1 MLGRRHIRL
10 KVMQSL
16 YAYFIYNDCVKS
28 SEKKLLTSLK
38 EVSDLYFVIYSLL
51 IQLIKYADSFFEDSK
66 KKHLPTKEDLNPRKR
81 FINNLVIKNI
91 LKNKKLNEKCDNFK
105 YIWKNNDHRVIDKLF
120 SSIYKSDHYKKYVS
134 NEDLSVNIDKRF
146 FSNLLNQYILNN
158 KLVVHILEEKS
169 IFWVDDL
176 PFIAAIVI
184 GEIKSNDHINFKNI
198 FKDDSDEKFAIQLL
212 IDTINNTSIYD
223 EIIEKHSENWDLDR
237 IAFMDKL
244 FLKMAFTEL
253 LYMNSLPIKVTL
265 NEYIEISKYYST
277 SKSKIFVNGILDKV
291 VKFFKENGSI
301 RKL

>member
-38 EVSDLYFVIYSLL
+38 EVGDLYFVVYSLL

-105 YIWKNNDHRVIDKLF
+105 YIWKNNDHRVISKLF
-120 SSIYKSDHYKKYVS
+120 SSIYTSDHYKKYVN

-253 LYMNSLPIKVTL
+253 LYMQSLPIKVTL

-277 SKSKIFVNGILDKV
+277 SKSKIFVNGILDNV

-301 RKL
+301 NKL

>member
-120 SSIYKSDHYKKYVS
+120 SSIYKSDYYKKYVN
-134 NEDLSVNIDKRF
+134 NEDLSVNVDKRF

-253 LYMNSLPIKVTL
+253 LYMHSLPIKVTL

-301 RKL
+301 NKL

>member
-120 SSIYKSDHYKKYVS
+120 SCIYKSDHYKKYVS

-301 RKL
+301 NKL

>member
-1 MLGRRHIRL
+1 M
-10 KVMQSL
+10 
-16 YAYFIYNDCVKS
+16 
-28 SEKKLLTSLK
+28 
-38 EVSDLYFVIYSLL
+38 
-51 IQLIKYADSFFEDSK
+51 
-66 KKHLPTKEDLNPRKR
+66 
-81 FINNLVIKNI
+81 
-91 LKNKKLNEKCDNFK
+91 
-105 YIWKNNDHRVIDKLF
+105 
-120 SSIYKSDHYKKYVS
+120 
-134 NEDLSVNIDKRF
+134 
-146 FSNLLNQYILNN
+146 
-158 KLVVHILEEKS
+158 HILEEKS

-253 LYMNSLPIKVTL
+253 LYMQSLPIKVTL

-277 SKSKIFVNGILDKV
+277 SKSKIFVNGILDNV

-301 RKL
+301 NKL

>member
-1 MLGRRHIRL
+1 M
-10 KVMQSL
+10 
-16 YAYFIYNDCVKS
+16 
-28 SEKKLLTSLK
+28 
-38 EVSDLYFVIYSLL
+38 
-51 IQLIKYADSFFEDSK
+51 
-66 KKHLPTKEDLNPRKR
+66 
-81 FINNLVIKNI
+81 
-91 LKNKKLNEKCDNFK
+91 
-105 YIWKNNDHRVIDKLF
+105 F

-277 SKSKIFVNGILDKV
+277 SKSKIFVNGKNFQDYFTSDTHKMQILRPFEIINQPTNYD
-291 VKFFKENGSI
+291 VKCNVIGGGLTGQVGALVHGISKALLLFDAGLKPTLKKEKLTTRDSRTVE
-301 RKL
+301 RKKYGHRKARRSFQFSKR

>member
-176 PFIAAIVI
+176 PFIAAIII

-198 FKDDSDEKFAIQLL
+198 FKDDADEKFAIQLL

-253 LYMNSLPIKVTL
+253 LYMHSLPIKVTL

-291 VKFFKENGSI
+291 VKFFTENGSI
-301 RKL
+301 NKL

>member
-120 SSIYKSDHYKKYVS
+120 SSIYKSDYYKKYVN
-134 NEDLSVNIDKRF
+134 NEDLSVNVDKRF

-176 PFIAAIVI
+176 PFIAAMII

-253 LYMNSLPIKVTL
+253 LYMHSLPIKVTL

-301 RKL
+301 NKL

>member
-1 MLGRRHIRL
+1 MLARRHIRL

-16 YAYFIYNDCVKS
+16 YAYFINNDCVKS

-38 EVSDLYFVIYSLL
+38 EVSDLYFVVYSLL

-66 KKHLPTKEDLNPRKR
+66 KKHLPTKEDLNPKTR

-91 LKNKKLNEKCDNFK
+91 LKNKKLNEKCDSFN
-105 YIWKNNDHRVIDKLF
+105 YIWKDNDHRIINKLF
-120 SSIYKSDHYKKYVS
+120 SIIYKSDLYKKYVS
-134 NEDLSVNIDKRF
+134 NEDLSDHIDKRF

-169 IFWVDDL
+169 IFWLDDL
-176 PFIAAIVI
+176 PFIAAIII

-198 FKDDSDEKFAIQLL
+198 FKDNSDEKFAIQLL

-253 LYMNSLPIKVTL
+253 LYMQSLPIKVTL

-277 SKSKIFVNGILDKV
+277 SKSKIFVNGILDNV
-291 VKFFKENGSI
+291 VKFFIENGSI
-301 RKL
+301 NKL

>member
-1 MLGRRHIRL
+1 
-10 KVMQSL
+10 MQSL

-120 SSIYKSDHYKKYVS
+120 SNIYKSDHYKKYVS
-134 NEDLSVNIDKRF
+134 NENLSVNIDKRF

-301 RKL
+301 NKL

>member
-1 MLGRRHIRL
+1 
-10 KVMQSL
+10 MQSL

-38 EVSDLYFVIYSLL
+38 EVGDLYFVVYSLL

-120 SSIYKSDHYKKYVS
+120 SNIYKSDHYKKYVS
-134 NEDLSVNIDKRF
+134 NENLSVNIDKRF

-301 RKL
+301 NKL

>member
-1 MLGRRHIRL
+1 
-10 KVMQSL
+10 MQSL

-176 PFIAAIVI
+176 PFIAAIII

-212 IDTINNTSIYD
+212 
-223 EIIEKHSENWDLDR
+223 
-237 IAFMDKL
+237 
-244 FLKMAFTEL
+244 
-253 LYMNSLPIKVTL
+253 
-265 NEYIEISKYYST
+265 
-277 SKSKIFVNGILDKV
+277 
-291 VKFFKENGSI
+291 
-301 RKL
+301 

>member
-1 MLGRRHIRL
+1 M
-10 KVMQSL
+10 
-16 YAYFIYNDCVKS
+16 
-28 SEKKLLTSLK
+28 
-38 EVSDLYFVIYSLL
+38 
-51 IQLIKYADSFFEDSK
+51 
-66 KKHLPTKEDLNPRKR
+66 
-81 FINNLVIKNI
+81 
-91 LKNKKLNEKCDNFK
+91 
-105 YIWKNNDHRVIDKLF
+105 
-120 SSIYKSDHYKKYVS
+120 
-134 NEDLSVNIDKRF
+134 
-146 FSNLLNQYILNN
+146 
-158 KLVVHILEEKS
+158 
-169 IFWVDDL
+169 

-301 RKL
+301 NKL

>member
-1 MLGRRHIRL
+1 
-10 KVMQSL
+10 MQSL

-198 FKDDSDEKFAIQLL
+198 FKDDADEKFAIQLL

-291 VKFFKENGSI
+291 VKFFTENGSI
-301 RKL
+301 NKL

>member
-176 PFIAAIVI
+176 PFIAAIII

-198 FKDDSDEKFAIQLL
+198 FKDDADEKFAIQLL

-291 VKFFKENGSI
+291 VKFFTENGSI
-301 RKL
+301 NKL

>member
-1 MLGRRHIRL
+1 
-10 KVMQSL
+10 MQSL

-66 KKHLPTKEDLNPRKR
+66 KKHLPTKEDLNPKKR

-176 PFIAAIVI
+176 PFIAAIII
-184 GEIKSNDHINFKNI
+184 GEIKSKDHINFKNI
-198 FKDDSDEKFAIQLL
+198 FKDDDDEKFAIQLL

-253 LYMNSLPIKVTL
+253 LYMHSLPIKVTL

-301 RKL
+301 NKL

>member
-38 EVSDLYFVIYSLL
+38 EVSDLYFVVYSLL

-66 KKHLPTKEDLNPRKR
+66 KKHLPTKEDLNPKTR

-91 LKNKKLNEKCDNFK
+91 LKNKKLNEKCDSFN
-105 YIWKNNDHRVIDKLF
+105 YIWKDNDHRIINKLF
-120 SSIYKSDHYKKYVS
+120 SIIYKSDLYKKYVS
-134 NEDLSVNIDKRF
+134 NEDLSDHIDKRF

-169 IFWVDDL
+169 IFWLDDL
-176 PFIAAIVI
+176 PFIAAIII

-198 FKDDSDEKFAIQLL
+198 FKDNSDEKFAIQLL

-253 LYMNSLPIKVTL
+253 LYMQSLPIKVTL

-277 SKSKIFVNGILDKV
+277 SKSKIFVNGILDNV
-291 VKFFKENGSI
+291 VKFFIENGSI
-301 RKL
+301 NKL

>member
-1 MLGRRHIRL
+1 
-10 KVMQSL
+10 MQSL

-176 PFIAAIVI
+176 PFIAAIII

-198 FKDDSDEKFAIQLL
+198 FKDDADEKFAIQLL

-291 VKFFKENGSI
+291 VKFFTENGSI
-301 RKL
+301 NKL

>member
-176 PFIAAIVI
+176 PFIAAIII

-198 FKDDSDEKFAIQLL
+198 FKDDADEKFAIQLL

-253 LYMNSLPIKVTL
+253 LYMHSLPIKVTL

-301 RKL
+301 NKL

>member
-16 YAYFIYNDCVKS
+16 YAYFINNDCVKS

-38 EVSDLYFVIYSLL
+38 EVSDLYFVVYSLL

-66 KKHLPTKEDLNPRKR
+66 KKHLPTKEDLNPKTR

-91 LKNKKLNEKCDNFK
+91 LKNKKLNEKCDSFN
-105 YIWKNNDHRVIDKLF
+105 YIWKDNDHRIINKLF
-120 SSIYKSDHYKKYVS
+120 SIIYKSDLYKKYVS
-134 NEDLSVNIDKRF
+134 NEDLSDHIDKRF

-169 IFWVDDL
+169 IFWLDDL
-176 PFIAAIVI
+176 PFIAAIII

-198 FKDDSDEKFAIQLL
+198 FKDNSDEKFAIQLL

-253 LYMNSLPIKVTL
+253 LYMQSLPIKVTL

-277 SKSKIFVNGILDKV
+277 SKSKIFVNGILDNV
-291 VKFFKENGSI
+291 VKFFIENGSI
-301 RKL
+301 NKL

>member
-38 EVSDLYFVIYSLL
+38 EVGDLYFVIYSLL

-120 SSIYKSDHYKKYVS
+120 SNIYKSDHYKKYVS
-134 NEDLSVNIDKRF
+134 NENLSVNIDKRF

-301 RKL
+301 NKL

>member
-198 FKDDSDEKFAIQLL
+198 FKDDADEKFAIQLL

-291 VKFFKENGSI
+291 VKFFTENGSI
-301 RKL
+301 NKL